1 MVDGS
6 GAEVTETRSSNCLKD
21 TQLSAVVVPTKKN
34 VFVGST
40 FSVTIIM
47 TTSTTA
53 TTLTG
58 RRQRLVSFVRCFH
71 FGLFALDFGKY
82 NNEISSYQ
90 RIHD

>member
-1 MVDGS
+1 MIIVDGS

-21 TQLSAVVVPTKKN
+21 TQLSAVVVPTTKKN
-34 VFVGST
+34 VFVDST

-58 RRQRLVSFVRCFH
+58 RRQTTSVVC
-71 FGLFALDFGKY
+71 
-82 NNEISSYQ
+82 
-90 RIHD
+90 

>member
-21 TQLSAVVVPTKKN
+21 TQLSAVLIPKKKSFCGLY
-34 VFVGST
+34 VFGDDYNDDDDFDWSST
-40 FSVTIIM
+40 
-47 TTSTTA
+47 TTS
-53 TTLTG
+53 
-58 RRQRLVSFVRCFH
+58 VVVRCFH